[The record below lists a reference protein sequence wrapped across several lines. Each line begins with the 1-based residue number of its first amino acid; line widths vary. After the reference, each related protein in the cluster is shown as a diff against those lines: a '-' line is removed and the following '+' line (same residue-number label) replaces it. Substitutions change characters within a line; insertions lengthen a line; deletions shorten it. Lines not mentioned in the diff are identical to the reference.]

1 MFLFEKYCFRLPEMT
16 CHPTALP
23 LPMERE
29 DWGEGSS
36 PNKPSLQLSPIG
48 RESQIVGYSKY
59 SA

>member
-1 MFLFEKYCFRLPEMT
+1 MT